1 MKIQVSGFSQ
11 KQKQK
16 TRIPRNAEP
25 TSPRGNDWLELRA
38 HPLERGPV
46 TSCPVVAPG
55 SFGICSPFF
64 NASVHSLCLGQKSSS
79 YFSLT
84 LQGWVGG
91 VRVAA
96 HCTSH
101 QKEQLP
107 CRTQLLSRLFVCFGG
122 TVAATRL
129 YPRSRCPVIL
139 YRTRS
144 CHSWFIPDVI

>member
-38 HPLERGPV
+38 HPLEWGPV

-84 LQGWVGG
+84 LQCWVGG
-91 VRVAA
+91 GGEGGRPLHLPPKRAA
-96 HCTSH
+96 SLWDSAAFQTFCLLWGYSGSH
-101 QKEQLP
+101 PPVSQIQMPCDFVQDEVLP
-107 CRTQLLSRLFVCFGG
+107 FLVH
-122 TVAATRL
+122 A
-129 YPRSRCPVIL
+129 
-139 YRTRS
+139 
-144 CHSWFIPDVI
+144 